1 MKPCIIICA
10 LLISFFTGCAQPDGA
25 IAFEDMKF
33 DEEFAKRSIP
43 KVTGKLLRI
52 SPEDISKTTI
62 GYTLV
67 TLFGQ
72 VKKTTD
78 VAADGSFKLELEYPL
93 PYQQIWFSVDEI
105 FYAGLYANKDL
116 HVEVDIKRIKAAGKE
131 VNFNGDGV
139 RYLGTDGPLNEYMNN
154 YILFKREEQLALSS
168 RIYQVPRTR
177 KPDAAKLLS
186 AYDNIFDSIKM
197 IEDDYVAKHASPY
210 AWMLENER
218 MSDYYGL
225 ICVHY
230 WGQTMEDALFD
241 KMKQHETYLVSN
253 NSTSFYRYL
262 SNYLT
267 THPSNS
273 ARASWKD
280 VAKLPDLNNAEKAA
294 IDSLRTAESI
304 STKVDPFTSENIRKW
319 SKQLDPRL
327 QKIRQDQKID
337 KVIHFLDSSFSPPRA
352 DLMKL
357 LLNESKD
364 LVEQRAALE
373 LILPSIQTTWCKQVA
388 KTEYAKTINK
398 IAEVNKALAGSGSS
412 ITATDFG
419 QPLLQTD
426 FGASLYKV
434 SNMKAA
440 DFLAKLR
447 KSFDGKAIV
456 FDLWATWCSPCLSEM
471 PHSKKLQQDSKD
483 LQVVFVYVCTISGSN
498 ESKWKNKVAE
508 LKLPGVHFFIDEK
521 LDAELSQY
529 FSFSGYPG
537 YAFIDR
543 KGVYKAGAIKR
554 VSDIKDKKALATLV
568 E

>member
-1 MKPCIIICA
+1 M
-10 LLISFFTGCAQPDGA
+10 
-25 IAFEDMKF
+25 
-33 DEEFAKRSIP
+33 
-43 KVTGKLLRI
+43 
-52 SPEDISKTTI
+52 SPEEISKTTI
-62 GYTLV
+62 GYSLV

-72 VKKTTD
+72 VKKTTN

-93 PYQQIWFSVDEI
+93 PYQQIWFSVDEV

-116 HVEVDIKRIKAAGKE
+116 HVELDIKKIKESGKE
-131 VNFNGDGV
+131 LDFNGDGV

-154 YILFKREEQLALSS
+154 FVLFRREEQLALSS

-186 AYDNIFDSIKM
+186 AYDNIFDSVKM
-197 IEDDYVAKHASPY
+197 IEDDYIAKHASPY

-218 MSDYYGL
+218 MSEYYGR

-230 WGQTMEDALFD
+230 WGHTMEDALFE
-241 KMKQHETYLVSN
+241 KMKQHKTYLVSN

-267 THPSNS
+267 TLPSNRTS
-273 ARASWKD
+273 ASWKD
-280 VAKLPDLNNAEKAA
+280 VAKLSDLNNAEKTA
-294 IDSLRTAESI
+294 IDSLRRAESI
-304 STKVDPFTSENIRKW
+304 STKVDPFTSENIQKW
-319 SKQLDPRL
+319 SKQLSPRI
-327 QKIRQDQKID
+327 QKIRQEQKID

-364 LVEQRAALE
+364 LVEQQAALE
-373 LILPSIQTTWCKQVA
+373 LILPSMQTNWCKQVA

-419 QPLLQTD
+419 KPLLQTD

-447 KSFDGKAIV
+447 KSFAGKAIV
-456 FDLWATWCSPCLSEM
+456 FDLWATWCSPCLTEM

-483 LQVVFVYVCTISGSN
+483 LQVIFVYVCTTSGSN

-521 LDAELSQY
+521 LDAELSAVFLFQRL
-529 FSFSGYPG
+529 SGLCIY
-537 YAFIDR
+537 R
-543 KGVYKAGAIKR
+543 
-554 VSDIKDKKALATLV
+554 S
-568 E
+568 

>member
-1 MKPCIIICA
+1 MKSYVIICA
-10 LLISFFTGCAQPDGA
+10 LLISFFTGYTQPDGA
-25 IAFEDMKF
+25 VAFEDIKF
-33 DEEFAKRSIP
+33 DELFEKRTIP
-43 KVTGKLLRI
+43 QVTGKLLHI
-52 SPEDISKTTI
+52 SAEEISKTTI

-72 VKKTTD
+72 VKKTTN

-93 PYQQIWFSVDEI
+93 PYQQIWFSVDET

-116 HVEVDIKRIKAAGKE
+116 HVELDIKKIKEGGKE
-131 VNFNGDGV
+131 LNFNGDGV

-154 YILFKREEQLALSS
+154 YVLFRREEQLALSS
-168 RIYQVPRTR
+168 RLYQIPRTR

-186 AYDNIFDSIKM
+186 AYNNIFDSLRM
-197 IEDDYVAKHASPY
+197 IQDDYIAKHASSY
-210 AWMLENER
+210 SWILENEL
-218 MSDYYGL
+218 MSDYYGM

-230 WGQTMEDALFD
+230 WGHTMEDDLFD
-241 KMKQHETYLVSN
+241 KMKQHKTYLVSN

-267 THPSNS
+267 THPSNRTS
-273 ARASWKD
+273 VSWKD
-280 VAKLPDLNNAEKAA
+280 VAKLSDLNNVEKTA

-304 STKVDPFTSENIRKW
+304 STKVDSFTLENIKKW
-319 SKQLDPRL
+319 SKQLSPRI
-327 QKIRQDQKID
+327 QKIQQDQKID
-337 KVIHFLDSSFSPPRA
+337 KVIHFLDSAFSPPRA

-364 LVEQRAALE
+364 LVEQQAALE
-373 LILPSIQTTWCKQVA
+373 LIMPSMQTNWCKQVA
-388 KTEYAKTINK
+388 KTEYAKTVNK
-398 IAEVNKALAGSGSS
+398 IAEVNKALTGSGSS

-419 QPLLQTD
+419 KPFLQTD
-426 FGASLYKV
+426 FGASMYKV
-434 SNMKAA
+434 SNMKGA

-447 KSFDGKAIV
+447 KSFTGKAIV
-456 FDLWATWCSPCLSEM
+456 FDLWATWCSPCLGEM

-483 LQVVFVYVCTISGSN
+483 LQVIFVYVCTTSGSN
-498 ESKWKNKVAE
+498 EIKWKNKVAE

-543 KGVYKAGAIKR
+543 NGVYKAGAIKR
-554 VSDIKDKKALATLV
+554 VSDIKDKKALAALV
-568 E
+568 D